1 MDQLLEPFKDYVKP
15 ELLVLVPV
23 LFFIRM
29 GLTKTNLQE
38 KYILLILGAI
48 GIALSGLWVIGTCK
62 ISVIGVFTAIT
73 QGILCAGLSVL
84 FSQLYTKTK
93 KTNDI

>member
-1 MDQLLEPFKDYVKP
+1 MDQLLEPFKEYIKP
-15 ELLVLVPV
+15 ELLILIPV

-29 GLTKTNLQE
+29 GLTKTDLQE

-48 GIALSGLWVIGTCK
+48 GIALSGLWVIGTCR

-73 QGILCAGLSVL
+73 QGILCAGISVL
-84 FSQLYTKTK
+84 LSQLYAKTRK
-93 KTNDI
+93 NE